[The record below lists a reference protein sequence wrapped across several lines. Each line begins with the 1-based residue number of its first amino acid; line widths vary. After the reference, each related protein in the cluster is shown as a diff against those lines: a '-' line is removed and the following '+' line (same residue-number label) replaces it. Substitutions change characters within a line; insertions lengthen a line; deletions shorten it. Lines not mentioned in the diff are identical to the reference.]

1 MAPRHWHKMIR
12 RLLLP
17 VPVYRRALS
26 IRSAMT
32 FLDGSKGRGQAP
44 RRGDETK
51 VTMYIQ
57 YWTLGEQSYTAA
69 MVLEGFDASRMP

>member
-1 MAPRHWHKMIR
+1 MAPRHWHNMIR

-17 VPVYRRALS
+17 VPVCRRALS
-26 IRSAMT
+26 IRSVMA

-44 RRGDETK
+44 RRDDK
-51 VTMYIQ
+51 ARVTMYVQ

-69 MVLEGFDASRMP
+69 MVLEGFDTSRMP